1 MLSAGLSIAKQWGAV
16 LDPAQ
21 LDVALRALE
30 PQLRR
35 EHRERM
41 FRLEMQREAAEQA
54 AREKR
59 EEAAHKRYMAGL
71 VAGSVVAIAMLGA
84 GVYVAKDSWWLS
96 VLLCGPSLL
105 ALVKIFVLRR
115 SDAGDMDAVSGAT
128 RRGMNAAGGAQPPP
142 PPVV

>member
-1 MLSAGLSIAKQWGAV
+1 MSIAAQWGAV
-16 LDPAQ
+16 LDPQQ
-21 LDVALRALE
+21 LDVALKALE

-35 EHRERM
+35 EHKERM
-41 FRLEMQREAAEQA
+41 FRLEMQQAAAETE
-54 AREKR
+54 ARAQR
-59 EEAAHKRYMAGL
+59 EVAAHKRYMAGL
-71 VAGSVVAIAMLGA
+71 VAGTLVAIGMLGA

-115 SDAGDMDAVSGAT
+115 SDPADMEAVSVAT
-128 RRGMNAAGGAQPPP
+128 RRGMNAAQPPGPPP